1 MVSNYEANPTSEE
14 CLLCALEAGTRVS
27 KSFVHNRLGHK
38 QCISNNRSIIST
50 YLKHQYRIYILNKV
64 SAPSPDACLEVD
76 IHIVMMMM
84 KTKEC

>member
-50 YLKHQYRIYILNKV
+50 YLKHQY
-64 SAPSPDACLEVD
+64 
-76 IHIVMMMM
+76 
-84 KTKEC
+84 